1 MRVIWRNGRW
11 SWCLVDRISELGVR
25 GNKGGVLWLIVG
37 IVRQIPLDGTNKHHG
52 GRHRSRLAIFVVLPL

>member
-1 MRVIWRNGRW
+1 M
-11 SWCLVDRISELGVR
+11 R